1 MSIRFWQNIEYL
13 KNQHVFPYLEP
24 EEQHTVRAII
34 QRNSTTNVILGVSA
48 TDADYL
54 EKLVATVQ
62 ARRASKK
69 SSFESLFVKAR

>member
-24 EEQHTVRAII
+24 EEQHTVRAIM
-34 QRNSTTNVILGVSA
+34 QRNSTTNVIIGVSA
-48 TDADYL
+48 IDAQYL

-62 ARRASKK
+62 ARRAGQN
-69 SSFESLFVKAR
+69 SSFESRFVKAR